1 MDFQRALTAIMN
13 KANNRT
19 CADCSTKNPRWVS
32 ISLGVFVCIRCCGV
46 HRNLGTHI
54 SKMKSVTRDKWQPD
68 WVRIFDQLD
77 NEVANRYWERG
88 LPANFRKPHESST
101 TYEVESFIRDKY
113 EFKRWVADGEPDPV
127 SAVLTGKAKVQKQ
140 EVPAAPKVVEVT
152 PKPVPM
158 VDLLAVEPVPT
169 PKQEEV
175 LNWPA
180 QSISFPQTAQPA
192 RAPAQPQ
199 VSKPSSIFQPPT
211 SQSPP
216 FQPPT
221 SQAPPFQAPSSQPPT
236 FQTPI
241 SQPPPFQA
249 PIFQPPTQ
257 VAPKPVQSY
266 PDNSRE
272 SNIRNIMSMYGQV
285 SQSQAPAQQPAF
297 VPLGAIAAERM
308 FKGGPGYQAAQ
319 QWPSF

>member
-1 MDFQRALTAIMN
+1 MN

-54 SKMKSVTRDKWQPD
+54 SKMKSVTLDKWQPD

-77 NEVANRYWERG
+77 NEIANRYWERG

-113 EFKRWVADGEPDPV
+113 EFKRWIADGEPDPV

-140 EVPAAPKVVEVT
+140 EVPVAPKVVEIT
-152 PKPVPM
+152 PKPVMM
-158 VDLLAVEPVPT
+158 VDLLAVEPVPS

-175 LNWPA
+175 LNWPP
-180 QSISFPQTAQPA
+180 QSISFPPTVQSVPA
-192 RAPAQPQ
+192 Q
-199 VSKPSSIFQPPT
+199 VSKPSIFQPPSSQPSPFQHPT
-211 SQSPP
+211 SQSAP

-221 SQAPPFQAPSSQPPT
+221 SHPPPFQAP
-236 FQTPI
+236 I
-241 SQPPPFQA
+241 SQPPSFQAPIFQAPSQA

-285 SQSQAPAQQPAF
+285 SQSQATAQQPAF

-308 FKGGPGYQAAQ
+308 FKGGPGFPPAQ